1 MARLTQDQVV
11 SGLVARGVPAHV
23 AQGVAMN
30 FRDESGFDTGI
41 QERAPIA
48 GRGGFGLAQWTG
60 PRRAALEQFAA
71 QQGKDISDPDL
82 QLDYFMHENA
92 GPEKAAWQKVVG
104 ASTPQEAAT
113 RFVNEWERPAPEHAA
128 ARSAAYGGVAVGDPT
143 TDRTRPWHGPAEGPD
158 PWSAEN
164 RQKLAAMFA
173 QQQQQPKSLTNQLG
187 DALLGM
193 KFPAAQLTGTNALR
207 PAPEAARADA
217 EAVAP
222 VAPLGGDRR
231 QALAQVMAQLNS
243 GRLYG

>member
-82 QLDYFMHENA
+82 QLDYFMH
-92 GPEKAAWQKVVG
+92 
-104 ASTPQEAAT
+104 
-113 RFVNEWERPAPEHAA
+113 EHAA